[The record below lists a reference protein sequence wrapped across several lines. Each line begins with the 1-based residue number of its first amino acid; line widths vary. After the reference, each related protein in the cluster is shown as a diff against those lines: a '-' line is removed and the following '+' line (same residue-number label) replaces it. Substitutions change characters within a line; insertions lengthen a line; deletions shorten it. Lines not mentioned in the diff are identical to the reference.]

1 MMREHNFNYQHQ
13 AKSGLDVEQDYEFFS
28 PELYFLQ
35 QGYTPS
41 PNTATNCGPNTW
53 GLTIQTPSNDKKT
66 ETTEPGL
73 PFSFPTHT
81 VLIV

>member
-1 MMREHNFNYQHQ
+1 MIVGGGMTTDYWSRMMREHNFNYQHQ

-41 PNTATNCGPNTW
+41 PNTATNCGPNT
-53 GLTIQTPSNDKKT
+53 
-66 ETTEPGL
+66 
-73 PFSFPTHT
+73 
-81 VLIV
+81 